1 MKKVSIFIAGATG
14 RVGTLLTKDLLDDG
28 HEIIAGARHPE
39 RVEKNDYVTSVKFDL
54 HESVAEM
61 AEAIKGADVIYFT
74 AGSGAKDLLQV
85 DAFGAVKLMQAAE
98 KDGIKRFV
106 MLSALF
112 SLEPT
117 KWRTVKVLDGLT
129 DYNIAKFFADNYL
142 IHDTDLDYTILQPTV
157 MTDKPGTGK
166 ITIDEGRFGYNPAED
181 VARTL
186 ANILKYRNT
195 TRKIIKMREGDTL
208 IDDALSQA

>member
-1 MKKVSIFIAGATG
+1 MKIFIAGATG
-14 RVGTLLTKDLLDDG
+14 RVGTLLTRDLLQDG

-39 RVEKNDYVTSVKFDL
+39 RVENNDRITPVKFDL
-54 HESVAEM
+54 HEGVVEM
-61 AEAIKGADVIYFT
+61 TKAIKGADVIYFT

-85 DAFGAVKLMQAAE
+85 YAFGAVKLMQAAT
-98 KDGIKRFV
+98 KAGIKRFV

-112 SLEPT
+112 SLGPT
-117 KWRTVKVLDGLT
+117 KWGTVKGLDGLT

-166 ITIDEGRFGYNPAED
+166 ITVDEGKFGYNPAKD

-186 ANILKYRNT
+186 VDILKYKNT
-195 TRKIIKMREGDTL
+195 NRKIIKMRKGDTP
-208 IDDALSQA
+208 IDDALSLV

>member
-1 MKKVSIFIAGATG
+1 MKILIAGVTG
-14 RVGTLLTKDLLDDG
+14 RVGTLLTHNLLQDG

-39 RVEKNDYVTSVKFDL
+39 IVENNDRITPVKFDL
-54 HESVAEM
+54 HESVVEM
-61 AEAIKGADVIYFT
+61 TKAIKGAEAIYFT

-117 KWRTVKVLDGLT
+117 KWRTVKGLDGLT
-129 DYNIAKFFADNYL
+129 DTISLSYL
-142 IHDTDLDYTILQPTV
+142 L
-157 MTDKPGTGK
+157 
-166 ITIDEGRFGYNPAED
+166 ITTWFI
-181 VARTL
+181 
-186 ANILKYRNT
+186 
-195 TRKIIKMREGDTL
+195 TL
-208 IDDALSQA
+208 IWITQFCNQR

>member
-1 MKKVSIFIAGATG
+1 MKIFIAGATG
-14 RVGTLLTKDLLDDG
+14 RVGTLLTRDLLQDG

-39 RVEKNDYVTSVKFDL
+39 RVENNDRITPVKCDL
-54 HESVAEM
+54 HESVVEM
-61 AEAIKGADVIYFT
+61 TKAIKGADVIYFT

-85 DAFGAVKLMQAAE
+85 YAFGAVKLMQAAT
-98 KDGIKRFV
+98 KAGIKRFV

-112 SLEPT
+112 LLGPT
-117 KWRTVKVLDGLT
+117 KWGTVKGLDGLT

-157 MTDKPGTGK
+157 MTEKPGTGK
-166 ITIDEGRFGYNPAED
+166 ITVDEGKFGYNPAED

-186 ANILKYRNT
+186 ADIFKYKNT
-195 TRKIIKMREGDTL
+195 NRKIIKMREGDTP
-208 IDDALSQA
+208 IDDALSLV

>member
-1 MKKVSIFIAGATG
+1 MKIFIAGATG
-14 RVGTLLTKDLLDDG
+14 CVGPLLTHDLLEDG

-39 RVEKNDYVTSVKFDL
+39 RVEKNDRVTPVKFDL
-54 HESVAEM
+54 HESVVEM
-61 AEAIKGADVIYFT
+61 TKAIKGADVIYFT

-85 DAFGAVKLMQAAE
+85 YAFGAVKLMQVAE

-117 KWRTVKVLDGLT
+117 KWRTVKGLDGLT

-142 IHDTDLDYTILQPTV
+142 INDTDLDYTILQPTV
-157 MTDKPGTGK
+157 ITDKPGTGK
-166 ITIDEGRFGYNPAED
+166 ITVDEGKFGYNPAED

-186 ANILKYRNT
+186 ADVLKYQNT
-195 TRKIIKMREGDTL
+195 SRKVIKMREGDTP
-208 IDDALSQA
+208 IDDALSRV

>member
-1 MKKVSIFIAGATG
+1 MKIFIAGATG
-14 RVGTLLTKDLLDDG
+14 CVGPLLTHGLLEDG

-39 RVEKNDYVTSVKFDL
+39 RVEKNDRVTPVKFDL
-54 HESVAEM
+54 HESVAQM
-61 AEAIKGADVIYFT
+61 TEAIKGADVIYFT

-85 DAFGAVKLMQAAE
+85 DAFGAVKLMQVAE

-117 KWRTVKVLDGLT
+117 KWRTVKGLDGLT

-142 IHDTDLDYTILQPTV
+142 INDTDLDYTILQPTV
-157 MTDKPGTGK
+157 ITDKPGTGK
-166 ITIDEGRFGYNPAED
+166 ITVDEGKFGYNPAED

-186 ANILKYRNT
+186 ADVLKYQNT
-195 TRKIIKMREGDTL
+195 SRKVIKMREGDTP
-208 IDDALSQA
+208 IDDALSRV

>member
-1 MKKVSIFIAGATG
+1 MKIFIAGATG
-14 RVGTLLTKDLLDDG
+14 RVGTLLTHDLLEDG

-39 RVEKNDYVTSVKFDL
+39 RVEENDRVTPVKFDL
-54 HESVAEM
+54 HESVEQM
-61 AEAIKGADVIYFT
+61 TEAIKGADVIYFT

-117 KWRTVKVLDGLT
+117 KWRTVKGLDGLT

-142 IHDTDLDYTILQPTV
+142 IHDTDLEYTILQPTV

-166 ITIDEGRFGYNPAED
+166 ITVDEGKFGYNPAED

-186 ANILKYRNT
+186 ADILKYENT
-195 TRKIIKMREGDTL
+195 SHKIIKMREGDTP
-208 IDDALSQA
+208 IDDALSRV

>member
-1 MKKVSIFIAGATG
+1 MKIFIAGATG
-14 RVGTLLTKDLLDDG
+14 RVGTLLTHDLLEDG

-39 RVEKNDYVTSVKFDL
+39 RVEENDRVTPVKFDL
-54 HESVAEM
+54 HESVEQM
-61 AEAIKGADVIYFT
+61 TEAIKGADVIYFT

-85 DAFGAVKLMQAAE
+85 DAFGAVKLMQVAE

-117 KWRTVKVLDGLT
+117 KWRTVKGLDGLT

-142 IHDTDLDYTILQPTV
+142 IHDTDLEYTILQPTV

-166 ITIDEGRFGYNPAED
+166 ITVDEGKFGYNPAED

-186 ANILKYRNT
+186 ADILKYENT
-195 TRKIIKMREGDTL
+195 SHKIIKMREGDTP
-208 IDDALSQA
+208 IDDALSRV

>member
-1 MKKVSIFIAGATG
+1 MKIFIAGATG
-14 RVGTLLTKDLLDDG
+14 RVGTLLTRDLLQDG
-28 HEIIAGARHPE
+28 HKIIAGARHPE
-39 RVEKNDYVTSVKFDL
+39 RVENNDRITPVKCDL
-54 HESVAEM
+54 HESVVEM
-61 AEAIKGADVIYFT
+61 TKAIKGADVIYFT

-85 DAFGAVKLMQAAE
+85 YAFGVVKLMQAAT
-98 KDGIKRFV
+98 KAGIKRFV

-112 SLEPT
+112 SLGPT
-117 KWRTVKVLDGLT
+117 KWGTVKGLDGLT

-166 ITIDEGRFGYNPAED
+166 ITVDEGKSGYNPAED

-186 ANILKYRNT
+186 ADILKYKNT
-195 TRKIIKMREGDTL
+195 NRKIIKMREGDTP
-208 IDDALSQA
+208 IDDALSLV

>member
-1 MKKVSIFIAGATG
+1 MT
-14 RVGTLLTKDLLDDG
+14 
-28 HEIIAGARHPE
+28 
-39 RVEKNDYVTSVKFDL
+39 
-54 HESVAEM
+54 
-61 AEAIKGADVIYFT
+61 EAIKGAEAIYFT

-112 SLEPT
+112 LLEPT
-117 KWRTVKVLDGLT
+117 KWRTVKGLDGLT
-129 DYNIAKFFADNYL
+129 GYNITKFFADNYL
-142 IHDTDLDYTILQPTV
+142 IYDTDLDYTILQPTV

-166 ITIDEGRFGYNPAED
+166 ITVDEGKFGYNLVED

-186 ANILKYRNT
+186 TDILKYDNT
-195 TRKIIKMREGDTL
+195 NHKIIKMREGDTP
-208 IDDALSQA
+208 IDDALSRV

>member
-1 MKKVSIFIAGATG
+1 MKIFIAGATG
-14 RVGTLLTKDLLDDG
+14 RVGTLLTHDLLEDG

-39 RVEKNDYVTSVKFDL
+39 RVEENDRVTPVKFDL
-54 HESVAEM
+54 HESVEQM
-61 AEAIKGADVIYFT
+61 TEAIKGADVTYFT

-117 KWRTVKVLDGLT
+117 KWRTVKGLDGLT

-142 IHDTDLDYTILQPTV
+142 ISNTKLDYTILQPANLTEE
-157 MTDKPGTGK
+157 PGTGK
-166 ITIDEGRFGYNPAED
+166 IQIGEGSATSNPIPD
-181 VARTL
+181 VAQTL
-186 ANILKYRNT
+186 ADILQHDNT
-195 TRKIIKMREGDTL
+195 IGHVIMMRSGNTPIEE
-208 IDDALSQA
+208 ALDQI

>member
-1 MKKVSIFIAGATG
+1 MKIFIAGATG
-14 RVGTLLTKDLLDDG
+14 CVGPLLTHDLLEDG

-39 RVEKNDYVTSVKFDL
+39 RVEKNDRVTPVKFDL
-54 HESVAEM
+54 HESVAQM
-61 AEAIKGADVIYFT
+61 TEAIKGADVIYFT

-85 DAFGAVKLMQAAE
+85 DAFGAVKLMQVAE

-117 KWRTVKVLDGLT
+117 KWRTVKGLDGLT

-142 IHDTDLDYTILQPTV
+142 INDTDLDYTILQPTV
-157 MTDKPGTGK
+157 ITDKPGTGK
-166 ITIDEGRFGYNPAED
+166 ITVDEGKLGYNPAED

-186 ANILKYRNT
+186 ADVLKYQNT
-195 TRKIIKMREGDTL
+195 SRKVIKMREGDTP
-208 IDDALSQA
+208 IDDALSRV

>member
-1 MKKVSIFIAGATG
+1 MKIFIAGATG
-14 RVGTLLTKDLLDDG
+14 CVGPLLTHDLLEDG

-39 RVEKNDYVTSVKFDL
+39 RVEKNDRVTPVKFDL
-54 HESVAEM
+54 HESVAQM
-61 AEAIKGADVIYFT
+61 TEAIKGADVIYFT

-85 DAFGAVKLMQAAE
+85 DAFGAVKLMQVAE

-117 KWRTVKVLDGLT
+117 KWRTVKGLDGLT

-142 IHDTDLDYTILQPTV
+142 INDTDLDYTILQPTV

-166 ITIDEGRFGYNPAED
+166 ITVDEGKLGYNPAED

-186 ANILKYRNT
+186 ADILKYKNT
-195 TRKIIKMREGDTL
+195 NRKVIKMREGDTP
-208 IDDALSQA
+208 IDDALSRV

>member
-1 MKKVSIFIAGATG
+1 MIYYKIDMKSSQE
-14 RVGTLLTKDLLDDG
+14 RV
-28 HEIIAGARHPE
+28 IP
-39 RVEKNDYVTSVKFDL
+39 RVEKNDRVTPVKFDL

-61 AEAIKGADVIYFT
+61 TEAIKGADAVCFT

-117 KWRTVKVLDGLT
+117 KWRNVKGLDGLT
-129 DYNIAKFFADNYL
+129 D
-142 IHDTDLDYTILQPTV
+142 TISLSSLLT
-157 MTDKPGTGK
+157 TTWF
-166 ITIDEGRFGYNPAED
+166 ITLFWITRFCNQ
-181 VARTL
+181 R
-186 ANILKYRNT
+186 
-195 TRKIIKMREGDTL
+195 
-208 IDDALSQA
+208 

>member
-1 MKKVSIFIAGATG
+1 MKIFIAGATG
-14 RVGTLLTKDLLDDG
+14 CVGPLLTHDLLEDG

-39 RVEKNDYVTSVKFDL
+39 RVEKNDCVTPVKFDL
-54 HESVAEM
+54 HESVAQM
-61 AEAIKGADVIYFT
+61 TEAIKGADVIYFT

-85 DAFGAVKLMQAAE
+85 DAFGAVKLMQVAE

-117 KWRTVKVLDGLT
+117 KWRTVKGLDGLT

-142 IHDTDLDYTILQPTV
+142 INDTDLDYTILQPTV
-157 MTDKPGTGK
+157 ITDKPGTGK
-166 ITIDEGRFGYNPAED
+166 ITVDEGKFGYNPAED

-186 ANILKYRNT
+186 ADVLKYQNT
-195 TRKIIKMREGDTL
+195 SRKVIKMREGDTP
-208 IDDALSQA
+208 IDDALSRV

>member
-1 MKKVSIFIAGATG
+1 MKIFIAGATG
-14 RVGTLLTKDLLDDG
+14 RVGTKLTRDLIEDG
-28 HEIIAGARHPE
+28 HEVIAGARHLE
-39 RVEKNDYVTSVKFDL
+39 RVMKNDHVTPAKFDL
-54 HESVAEM
+54 HESVEQM
-61 AEAIKGADVIYFT
+61 RQAIDNADAIYFT

-85 DAFGAVKLMQAAE
+85 DAFGAVKLMQAAA
-98 KDGIKRFV
+98 KNGIKRFV

-117 KWRTVKVLDGLT
+117 RWRTVKGLDGLT

-166 ITIDEGRFGYNPAED
+166 ITVDDGEFGYNPADD

-186 ANILKYRNT
+186 ADILKYDNT
-195 TRKIIKMREGDTL
+195 SHKIIKMREGITP
-208 IDDALSQA
+208 IDEALSRV

>member
-1 MKKVSIFIAGATG
+1 MKKVRIFIAGATG

-39 RVEKNDYVTSVKFDL
+39 RVEKNDHVTSVKFDL
-54 HESVAEM
+54 HEGVAEM
-61 AEAIKGADVIYFT
+61 AGAIKGADVIYFT

-117 KWRTVKVLDGLT
+117 KWRTVKGLDGLT

-186 ANILKYRNT
+186 ADILKYRNT

>member
-1 MKKVSIFIAGATG
+1 MKIFIAGATG
-14 RVGTLLTKDLLDDG
+14 CVGPLLTHDLLEDG

-39 RVEKNDYVTSVKFDL
+39 RVEKNDRVTPVKFDL
-54 HESVAEM
+54 HESVAQM
-61 AEAIKGADVIYFT
+61 TEAIKGADVIYFT

-85 DAFGAVKLMQAAE
+85 DAFGAVKLMQVAE

-117 KWRTVKVLDGLT
+117 KWRTVKGLDGLT

-142 IHDTDLDYTILQPTV
+142 INDTDLDYTVLQPTV
-157 MTDKPGTGK
+157 ITDKPGTGK
-166 ITIDEGRFGYNPAED
+166 ITVDEGKFGYNPAED

-186 ANILKYRNT
+186 ADVLKYQNT
-195 TRKIIKMREGDTL
+195 SRKVIKMREGDTP
-208 IDDALSQA
+208 IDDALSRV